1 MRGCN
6 ELNPIH
12 GEQVEAYSQRDQEP
26 TCLLPPDGA
35 GMGTFTGVAIHG
47 EKGRLGRGVLS
58 AHTPQDGG
66 LTYQVHDAA
75 GCLGCL
81 CPRRLHEPFNG
92 PLSSLNTG
100 AK

>member
-1 MRGCN
+1 MGGCN

-12 GEQVEAYSQRDQEP
+12 GEQVEADSQRDQEP

-35 GMGTFTGVAIHG
+35 GMGTSTGVAIHG
-47 EKGRLGRGVLS
+47 EEGRLS

-81 CPRRLHEPFNG
+81 CPRCLHEPFNG